1 MINNYTLTLK
11 IYKYLN
17 KQKNM
22 FEKTLFN
29 SKLFISI
36 FFLKI
41 FFEFKKKKSILE
53 LKIFKNLFLKSLF

>member
-11 IYKYLN
+11 IYKYN

-53 LKIFKNLFLKSLF
+53 LKIF